1 MVRELVLS
9 SPVVN
14 INLPTVVSDLTRRMQ
29 MRFFKVNELANK
41 YYANMADENY
51 EDLATVTC
59 SNDVFSIQ
67 MDNLIAN
74 VSYCFES
81 GCDPEANKYILTDG
95 RITITCNK

>member
-1 MVRELVLS
+1 MIRELVLS

-14 INLPTVVSDLTRRMQ
+14 VNLPTSVSDLTRRMQ
-29 MRFFKVNELANK
+29 LRFFKVNELANK

-51 EDLATVTC
+51 DDLASVTC

-74 VSYCFES
+74 V
-81 GCDPEANKYILTDG
+81 T
-95 RITITCNK
+95 